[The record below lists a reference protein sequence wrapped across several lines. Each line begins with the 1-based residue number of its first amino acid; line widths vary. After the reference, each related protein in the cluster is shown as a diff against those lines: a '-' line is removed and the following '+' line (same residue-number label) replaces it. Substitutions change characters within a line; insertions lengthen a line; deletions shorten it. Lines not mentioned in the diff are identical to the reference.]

1 MTAEQPTSDAA
12 VVDLSRPRAIHLVGV
27 GGAGISAIAVVL
39 AAMGHTVTGSD
50 VVATDAWPALEAA
63 GVVAEVV
70 AAPDL
75 FAAAARHGA
84 EVLAHSTAFTPAA
97 SDIAAAASDRRIVLD
112 RAGILAAICARR
124 PTVAVSG
131 THGKTSTTAMLAT
144 LLDGAGAA
152 PSFLVGAIPLGL
164 GIAARWDGEGDGVFV
179 VEADESDGTFLR
191 LGAQVAVVT
200 NIDADHLDHWGDLAA
215 IEAAF
220 DRFVAEAPSAV
231 VDLDDPRGQVV
242 TDPRAHAIATRHR
255 AMTVG
260 EGPEARLRIADVH
273 VERLTT
279 RFDLTLDGAPLGTF
293 SLGTPGRHHA
303 RNAAVAVAVALGLG
317 LDADAARTAL
327 ARYRGV
333 TRRFEVVGEVRGVTV
348 VDDYAHNPGKV
359 RALLASA
366 QEAGWERVVAI
377 FQPHRYS
384 RTRDLVA
391 DLGAALA
398 VADVVAITD
407 VYGAGEDPIDGVG
420 GRLLVDAVFDQRPWA
435 QVAWVPTL
443 DDALAWARATLRP
456 GDLCLT
462 VGAGD
467 VSALAPRLVDALAD
481 RSSA

>member
-1 MTAEQPTSDAA
+1 MTAEPPASDAA

-50 VVATDAWPALEAA
+50 VVATGAWPALAAA
-63 GVVAEVV
+63 GVATEVV
-70 AAPDL
+70 AASDL
-75 FAAAARHGA
+75 FATAAHHRA
-84 EVLAHSTAFTPAA
+84 EVVAHSTAFTPAA
-97 SDIAAAASDRRIVLD
+97 SDIAAAASDRRTLVD

-131 THGKTSTTAMLAT
+131 THGKTSTSAMLAT
-144 LLDGAGAA
+144 LLDGAGTD
-152 PSFLVGAIPLGL
+152 PSFLVGAVPLGL
-164 GIAARWDGEGDGVFV
+164 GIAARWSGDGVFV

-200 NIDADHLDHWGDLAA
+200 NIDADHLDYWGDLAA

-231 VDLDDPRGQVV
+231 VDLDDPCGQAV
-242 TDPRAHAIATRHR
+242 TDPRANAIATRHG

-273 VERLTT
+273 VERLAT
-279 RFDLTLDGAPLGTF
+279 RFDLSLDGAPLGTF

-317 LDADAARTAL
+317 VDAEAARTAL
-327 ARYRGV
+327 ATYRGV
-333 TRRFEVVGEVRGVTV
+333 TRRFEVVGEAGGVTV

-359 RALLASA
+359 RALLGSA

-384 RTRDLVA
+384 RTRDLA
-391 DLGAALA
+391 AALGAALA
-398 VADVVAITD
+398 VADVVAVTE
-407 VYGAGEDPIDGVG
+407 VYGAGEDPIEGVD
-420 GRLLVDAVFDQRPWA
+420 GRLLVEAVFDQRPWA
-435 QVAWVPTL
+435 PVAWVPTL
-443 DDALAWARATLRP
+443 DDALAWAGASLRP

-467 VSALAPRLVDALAD
+467 VSSLAQRLVDALAD
-481 RSSA
+481 RSRP